1 MLTERKNRANVWCV
15 IPFLFCKSDEA
26 LLSQHEDALS
36 CSAKFKLEMELQQV
50 YVVSSGRFDHTLI
63 FSFPPH
69 GAHPTWMLVQL
80 LSLNTGVF
88 PSVGATPEFV
98 RLPFL
103 CFRLLL
109 QMLCNLQ
116 QWKQRKTARLIR
128 PRRFLVAAAF
138 LMSLLKSRCYWTS
151 CSTSKERLV
160 KESKDR
166 IIAWFFS

>member
-1 MLTERKNRANVWCV
+1 MLGFKQTMLTERKNRANVWCV
-15 IPFLFCKSDEA
+15 IPILFCKSDEA

-50 YVVSSGRFDHTLI
+50 YVVSSGRYDHTLI
-63 FSFPPH
+63 FSLPPH

-88 PSVGATPEFV
+88 SSVCATTEFL

-109 QMLCNLQ
+109 QRLHTLQ
-116 QWKQRKTARLIR
+116 PCETEKKQPDRLGTR
-128 PRRFLVAAAF
+128 WFPAAAALF
-138 LMSLLKSRCYWTS
+138 NVFAENQMWSGLLQR
-151 CSTSKERLV
+151 
-160 KESKDR
+160 
-166 IIAWFFS
+166 